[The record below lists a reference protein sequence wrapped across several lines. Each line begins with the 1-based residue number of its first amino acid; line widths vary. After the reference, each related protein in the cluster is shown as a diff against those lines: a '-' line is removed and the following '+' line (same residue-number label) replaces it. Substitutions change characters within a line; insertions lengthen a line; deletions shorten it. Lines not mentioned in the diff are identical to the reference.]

1 MQTGLTV
8 AELMALI
15 EVGKLMNA
23 ELDLAAVLNT
33 VMNVATDLMQA
44 EASALVFVDSETGDL
59 LFHTVQGDKARAVK
73 QVRLRS
79 GEGIVGSVI
88 ESGEAY
94 IANYASDDTRFYS
107 GVDSST
113 GFNTK
118 SVLCVP
124 LMTEHRRWG
133 AIEILNKADNR
144 PFDNHDLL
152 LCEALAG
159 QASVAIELA
168 FLHEQKMKAE
178 RMAAIGETVAGLAH
192 CVKNVLNGIQGGAY
206 FVDRGLKNEDMPSIS
221 KGWQTVKKYSA
232 FMMSLTLDMLTFAK
246 EREPEYENT
255 DVNDVIETVC
265 EMSAAARAKGV
276 SLAWEENNALRSV
289 VIDPTG
295 IRRCLLNL
303 VSNAVDACPSDDGG
317 RVRVTSE
324 VENSTMFRIV
334 ISDNGSG
341 ISDEDKK
348 NLFKTF
354 FSTKGSKGTGL
365 GLAVT
370 QKIVS
375 EHGGRIEVESS
386 VGKGTSFSI
395 VLPFEVKDGD
405 STQSEVTEKS
415 NSKEGTHS

>member
-1 MQTGLTV
+1 MQTGLTA

-23 ELDLAAVLNT
+23 ELDLAAVLKT
-33 VMNVATDLMQA
+33 VMNIATDLMQA
-44 EASALVFVDSETGDL
+44 EASALVFVDRETGDL
-59 LFHTVQGDKARAVK
+59 LFHTVQGDKAKAVK

-94 IANYASDDTRFYS
+94 IANDAADDRRFYA

-113 GFNTK
+113 GFTTK

-133 AIEILNKADNR
+133 AIEVLNKANNR

-192 CVKNVLNGIQGGAY
+192 CVKNVLNGIQGGSY
-206 FVDRGLKNEDMPSIS
+206 FVDRGLKNEDMSS
-221 KGWQTVKKYSA
+221 VSSGWQTVKKYND
-232 FMMSLTLDMLTFAK
+232 FMKSLTLDMLTYAK
-246 EREPEYENT
+246 ERAPEYEKT
-255 DVNDVIETVC
+255 DLNSVIETIC
-265 EMSAAARAKGV
+265 EMCADDARAKGV
-276 SLAWEENNALRSV
+276 TVAWEENAALCEV
-289 VIDPTG
+289 IIDPNG

-303 VSNAVDACPSDDGG
+303 VSNAVDACPSEDGG
-317 RVRVTSE
+317 RVNVTSE
-324 VENSTMFRIV
+324 VESDKTFRIA
-334 ISDNGSG
+334 ISDNGCG
-341 ISDEDKK
+341 IADADKK
-348 NLFKTF
+348 NLFRTF

-370 QKIVS
+370 QKIVA
-375 EHGGRIEVESS
+375 EHNGRIEVDST
-386 VGKGTSFSI
+386 VGKGTSFTL
-395 VLPFEVKDGD
+395 VLPFEAGAGE
-405 STQSEVTEKS
+405 SSHGEVAEKT
-415 NSKEGTHS
+415 N